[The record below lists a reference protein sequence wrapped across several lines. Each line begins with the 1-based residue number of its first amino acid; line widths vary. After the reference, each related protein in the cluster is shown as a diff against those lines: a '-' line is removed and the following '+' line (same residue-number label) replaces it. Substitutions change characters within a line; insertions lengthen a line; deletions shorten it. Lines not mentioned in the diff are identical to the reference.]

1 MSKEM
6 IVKAICDNHR
16 LMGDSGV
23 EAHGEHRLAVDRDVA
38 VVDLCEECEN
48 VVLPQI
54 LVLLRAGTPSGSK
67 PVRIRKG
74 GPNASTM
81 PTVCPDCGN
90 NSISRNA
97 LGQHLRTMHNK
108 RLGDY
113 PNFLRRPQDYEGLPF
128 RP

>member
-16 LMGDSGV
+16 LMGDANV
-23 EAHGEHRLAVDRDVA
+23 EANGEHKLGVDRDVA
-38 VVDLCEECEN
+38 VVDLCEECEG

-54 LVLLRAGTPSGSK
+54 LTLLRAGTPTGAK

-81 PTVCPDCGN
+81 PTVCPECGN
-90 NSISRNA
+90 NSVSRGA
-97 LGQHLRTMHNK
+97 LGQHLRVQHDK

-113 PNFLRRPQDYEGLPF
+113 PNFLRRTADYEGLPF
-128 RP
+128 HP